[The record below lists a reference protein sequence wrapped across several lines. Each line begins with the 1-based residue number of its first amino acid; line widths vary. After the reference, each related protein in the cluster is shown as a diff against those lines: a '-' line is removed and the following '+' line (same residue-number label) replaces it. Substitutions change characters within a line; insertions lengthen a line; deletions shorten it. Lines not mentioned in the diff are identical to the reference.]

1 MEKEIKL
8 KTYDKKK
15 EKKCIDNKAVMCL
28 VHRAGR
34 KNGICSCDISWSH
47 VCLCIWAWYFLFSRD
62 FLIGVSYARLFFFF
76 DISSPNS
83 KWNIFTSQTSS
94 IANCRR
100 KFITFFAH
108 RAYRFGCCVMLTK
121 LWCHMHAHTFLVNP
135 NQLYLL
141 NFISMLIYAHSIGW
155 AFSLVSLFH
164 TFSHFWTRSASA
176 ALYSV
181 ALIMIS
187 TWFTWFAQ
195 MKFIFIEANFVYF
208 TFSAW
213 DFSLISHH

>member
-1 MEKEIKL
+1 MEPCMLVYMSLVFFILSRLLNWRQLCEAVLFPWHFISQFKVKYFHITNVINRKL
-8 KTYDKKK
+8 
-15 EKKCIDNKAVMCL
+15 
-28 VHRAGR
+28 
-34 KNGICSCDISWSH
+34 
-47 VCLCIWAWYFLFSRD
+47 
-62 FLIGVSYARLFFFF
+62 
-76 DISSPNS
+76 SP
-83 KWNIFTSQTSS
+83 KIHNIFLHT
-94 IANCRR
+94 A
-100 KFITFFAH
+100 
-108 RAYRFGCCVMLTK
+108 AYRFGCVMLTK
-121 LWCHMHAHTFLVNP
+121 LWCHMHAQAHTFLVNP

-155 AFSLVSLFH
+155 AFSLVSLSH